1 VLILKNM
8 EFLYNNLVYTII
20 DISSFFALYNY
31 YLNVGLF
38 IKEEVLKSDVL
49 IARERG
55 GEIIMIHKTL
65 SK

>member
-1 VLILKNM
+1 MLMLRNA

-20 DISSFFALYNY
+20 DLSLFFALYSY

-38 IKEEVLKSDVL
+38 IKEEVLNSNVL
-49 IARERG
+49 IAREKG
-55 GEIIMIHKTL
+55 EEIIIMYKTL

>member
-1 VLILKNM
+1 M

-20 DISSFFALYNY
+20 SISPFFALYSY

-38 IKEEVLKSDVL
+38 IKEEVLKSNVL
-49 IARERG
+49 TARERG
-55 GEIIMIHKTL
+55 EEIIIIYKTL